1 MEKREEKQKTEILLM
16 NLVSANRS
24 FTLIELLLV
33 LILMGLVYSF
43 VANSFT
49 KMEKRKTISLQN
61 LPETLRQIAEENHQ
75 KELRF
80 LIYGYDCNKYT
91 ILGEDGT
98 IEVDTSIQI
107 NSKNLIPYRL
117 NYYGDLVQFQFF
129 DFYHENSS
137 EKVCLEFQLFKNGSN
152 SSYILED
159 EKDKLFYLYRPYFQ
173 PVEIYKSFEDA
184 KENLLREEL
193 NPKSL

>member
-1 MEKREEKQKTEILLM
+1 M